1 MLVNQRIVTESK
13 KRNKKN
19 VLFSYLKVKKDLLSK
34 LSKSMASK
42 LIAYCCY
49 FSVNTN
55 KPSFSC
61 FPTGFLY
68 KQIDFLPFYL
78 KL

>member
-1 MLVNQRIVTESK
+1 MLVLQKVVTESK

-19 VLFSYLKVKKDLLSK
+19 VLFSYLKVKEDLLGK

-55 KPSFSC
+55 KLSLVVLQLVSFISKS
-61 FPTGFLY
+61 T
-68 KQIDFLPFYL
+68 FYHFI
-78 KL
+78 